1 MLARAAPILTAVALL
16 LVGNGLLGATLPGR
30 WLKEGIDA
38 ATIAALGSATYFG
51 VLLGAVFGIALVFR
65 LGSGRAA
72 GLFALLFAGST
83 LALAAVSAPGPLA
96 LLRLTGGF
104 GLAGLTLLIESGLNA
119 RAAPAERGRL
129 LAVYMVVFYLAQA
142 AGAAL
147 SGPAGGSL
155 ALAAA
160 AILLSAL
167 PLAGARIAAPT
178 ATNGLA
184 GSARLPG
191 LARRGTLA
199 ALSAGVLL
207 GTFYALAPLAAPEAP
222 GAFMAAAMV
231 GGVVGLLP
239 TGAAADRHGPMPVL
253 AAVNLGVALASAWL
267 VAGFWSEDP
276 SSLAA
281 AFAFGLAG
289 FSCYPL
295 ASTSLNRTV
304 VPEARLAVNGR
315 LILVSGLGGCLG
327 PLAAAALT
335 PRYGP
340 AAGFVV
346 IGTAA
351 AITAVLIALPRS
363 LFNASGLPAP
373 NNHDAITT
381 PSSPLLRHGR
391 VRASPPPRRS
401 RPCLPPAPSP
411 PVRPRGK
418 TSW

>member
-1 MLARAAPILTAVALL
+1 MLARAAPILAAVALL

-51 VLLGAVFGIALVFR
+51 VLLGAVFGIALVVR
-65 LGSGRAA
+65 LGGGRAA

-83 LALAAVSAPGPLA
+83 LALAVVSTPGPLA

-129 LAVYMVVFYLAQA
+129 LAIYMVVFYLAQA

-155 ALAAA
+155 ALAAG

-167 PLAGARIAAPT
+167 PLAGAGIAAP
-178 ATNGLA
+178 AAANGRA
-184 GSARLPG
+184 GTARLPG

-199 ALSAGVLL
+199 GFSAGVLL
-207 GTFYALAPLAAPEAP
+207 GTFYALAPLAAPKAP

-239 TGAAADRHGPMPVL
+239 IGAAADRHGPIPVL

-267 VAGFWSEDP
+267 VAVSSSGEP
-276 SSLAA
+276 ASLAA
-281 AFAFGLAG
+281 GFAFGLAG

-295 ASTSLNRTV
+295 ASAALNRTAA
-304 VPEARLAVNGR
+304 PKTRLAVNGR

-335 PRYGP
+335 PHCGP

-346 IGTAA
+346 IGTGA
-351 AITAVLIALPRS
+351 AITAALIAPPRS
-363 LFNASGLPAP
+363 LFN
-373 NNHDAITT
+373 
-381 PSSPLLRHGR
+381 
-391 VRASPPPRRS
+391 
-401 RPCLPPAPSP
+401 
-411 PVRPRGK
+411 
-418 TSW
+418 